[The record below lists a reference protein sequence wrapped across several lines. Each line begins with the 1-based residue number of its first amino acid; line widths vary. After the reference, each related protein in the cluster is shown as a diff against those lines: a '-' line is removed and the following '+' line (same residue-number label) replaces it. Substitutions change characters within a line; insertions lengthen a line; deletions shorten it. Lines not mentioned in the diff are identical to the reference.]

1 MSSSR
6 QLLYKWVMLFQS
18 AALLRLSNGDV
29 GTYRRKCHFYKS
41 TACFGNDGSQFPTN
55 NQFAGVGA
63 GLWDNGAICGKI
75 YFVRCLSGSISWQ
88 NH

>member
-1 MSSSR
+1 MMSSSR

-29 GTYRRKCHFYKS
+29 GTYRP